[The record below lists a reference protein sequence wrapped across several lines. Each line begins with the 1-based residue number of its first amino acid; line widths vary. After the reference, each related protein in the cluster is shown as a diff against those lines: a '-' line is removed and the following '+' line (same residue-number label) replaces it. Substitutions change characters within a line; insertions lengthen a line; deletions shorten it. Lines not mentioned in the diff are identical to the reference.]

1 MTPEMP
7 PSQSTR
13 ADVSIPFVA
22 HAQLKA
28 RLLLLLLLV
37 LVSSFVAYVLYARGA
52 FESTQH
58 LVLVAEDSEGV
69 IVGMDLSFSGFPIG
83 RVRRVDLGDDGKAR
97 ILIEL
102 PQKDARWLRTSSV
115 FIMVKG
121 LVGGTKLRAYTGL
134 LEDPPLPD
142 GAERPV
148 LAGDIT
154 SEIPGMI
161 ANLNSLVTNLGQITA
176 ENSSLNVSLANV
188 KTITERMQGPYG
200 AMSLALG
207 SDDHA
212 KKVIQTLDRT
222 NALIANADQK
232 VFGTG
237 GVTDASKAAIRQLND
252 TLTDA
257 RTSLKK
263 VDAIL
268 ADAQVISANAKVATA
283 DLGALRADVDASL
296 SKVSHLIDEVNRKW
310 PFAREAELKLP

>member
-1 MTPEMP
+1 
-7 PSQSTR
+7 
-13 ADVSIPFVA
+13 
-22 HAQLKA
+22 
-28 RLLLLLLLV
+28 
-37 LVSSFVAYVLYARGA
+37 
-52 FESTQH
+52 
-58 LVLVAEDSEGV
+58 
-69 IVGMDLSFSGFPIG
+69 
-83 RVRRVDLGDDGKAR
+83 
-97 ILIEL
+97 
-102 PQKDARWLRTSSV
+102 
-115 FIMVKG
+115 
-121 LVGGTKLRAYTGL
+121 
-134 LEDPPLPD
+134 
-142 GAERPV
+142 
-148 LAGDIT
+148 
-154 SEIPGMI
+154 MI

-237 GVTDASKAAIRQLND
+237 GVTDASQAAIRQLND
-252 TLTDA
+252 TLIDA

>member
-1 MTPEMP
+1 M
-7 PSQSTR
+7 
-13 ADVSIPFVA
+13 PFVA
-22 HAQLKA
+22 HAELKA
-28 RLLLLLLLV
+28 RLLLFLLLA
-37 LVSSFVAYVLYARGA
+37 LVSGFVAYVLYARGA
-52 FESTQH
+52 FENTQR
-58 LVLVAEDSEGV
+58 LVLVAENSEGV

-102 PQKDARWLRTSSV
+102 PQKDARWLRTTSV
-115 FIMVKG
+115 FIMLHG
-121 LVGGTKLRAYTGL
+121 LVGGTKLRAYTGN
-134 LEDPPLPD
+134 LEHPPLPD
-142 GAERPV
+142 GAERHV
-148 LAGDIT
+148 LIGDIT

-161 ANLNSLVTNLGQITA
+161 ANLNSLVTNLAQITA
-176 ENSSLNVSLANV
+176 ENSSLNASLANV

-222 NALIANADQK
+222 NTLLANADQR
-232 VFGTG
+232 VFGSG
-237 GVTDASKAAIRQLND
+237 GVMDSSQLAIRHLSD
-252 TLTDA
+252 ALVDA

-268 ADAQVISANAKVATA
+268 ADAQVISANLKVATT

-296 SKVSHLIDEVNRKW
+296 SKVSHLIDEINRKW
-310 PFAREAELKLP
+310 PFAREAELNLP